1 MTDKELRRLN
11 RGELLEM
18 LLEQSRENDRLR
30 EQLQQTQEQLEQRR
44 IALDEAGSIAEAS
57 LRVNQVFEAAQK
69 AADQYLENIQELNTR
84 QEEICAQRDAESQQE
99 ADRLLN
105 ETQEKCR
112 TLEAETEEKCSRM
125 LREAEER
132 SNALWEE
139 TRQKLDDFIAQ
150 RAGLRELLERVAG
163 ETGRS

>member
-1 MTDKELRRLN
+1 MTEKELKKLSRAD
-11 RGELLEM
+11 LLEM
-18 LLEQSRENDRLR
+18 LIEQSAELQALQERLSKA
-30 EQLQQTQEQLEQRR
+30 EAALQRR
-44 IALDEAGSIAEAS
+44 ELTISTAGSIAEAS